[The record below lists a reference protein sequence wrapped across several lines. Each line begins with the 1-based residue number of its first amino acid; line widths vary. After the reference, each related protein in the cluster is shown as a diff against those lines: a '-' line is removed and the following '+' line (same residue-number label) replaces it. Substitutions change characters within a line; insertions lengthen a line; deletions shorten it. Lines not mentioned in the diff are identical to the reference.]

1 MRKIIDSPQGILP
14 VYKEQNLAI
23 ISIGYMIKD
32 KKTAVIWIGPRK
44 NGLIKEFLY
53 KTNLD
58 KIDYLIIDT
67 PPGTSDEHLT
77 IVQYL
82 IF

>member
-1 MRKIIDSPQGILP
+1 
-14 VYKEQNLAI
+14 
-23 ISIGYMIKD
+23 MIKD

-53 KTNLD
+53 KTNWD